1 MQKTQSRS
9 IFLTLIVLLVLITS
23 STYSMAA
30 SAAEI
35 TESMEDQQEKLS
47 HWFNLEGTKIGIF
60 YDNGNN
66 LTRETGE
73 SLFYSLSLMTP
84 SIVGVPITNFD
95 QINLVLESEEIDI
108 ALYVFPSSYDGMI
121 ITERGN
127 KFETIGWEE
136 VAGSLIPEVIH
147 VFATGNTIQLF
158 NFVSPDLLVYGPNT
172 EKEDAKQLFVFALW
186 TLADVLEEHFSN
198 DSTASNFAED
208 IRMASLQFF
217 ADNLNDLV
225 TRTIEPQD
233 AMGVEHPSTIEARTQ
248 AFYDRNPHNMTK
260 FAHEGY
266 VIDPQTLREVDP
278 VTGELREDYGIDL
291 FPKTSSTASDFILQ
305 LLPAESGLRGP
316 LGGIVDELLSWLFDL
331 IGGAIGLDEGTVEN
345 IANAL
350 FAIPDLIG
358 AISDPSASK
367 IKDFIDD
374 IIPMLPIPQ
383 DLTQYIDLIIDAL
396 FLLRGELSDVLNF
409 IKGAVDL
416 LIPEETFSLGG
427 KSAAELLGTVF
438 DLAGK
443 VEDQINDGGNIADV
457 ILSVLNEEM
466 LKFVI
471 NATLTNAGNTLF
483 GLTPTQLTDGIDYLV
498 GSIGIIV
505 NLIATGNF
513 KSIVETYGPKL
524 LDQVLSGL
532 LPGITEQHS
541 KIIMKMLSMILTT
554 AGVMNGPTLEE
565 VLTDIV
571 LEDLGLTGITLHY
584 VSVDGISEDA
594 LAAGAKVK
602 AIIDKVGN
610 VIAALKDGSYS
621 LATFQ
626 SDLDTLLAELSID
639 NDLKKAIKDVL
650 AIVVAISDSNFD
662 LGSAVNIGT
671 MVTNLLQS
679 FGAISGGQADVV
691 TKILNAL
698 VGVVSFIKNPPNLK
712 EVIKDL
718 IPDLDDMPGLIN
730 DLLTFIMNAAGGALN
745 NNNQALQTQ
754 SLPTHI
760 DAITGQ
766 ALSSADIIKLISDAA
781 GTIIQIVGSGGE
793 NALEGI
799 MKALLTGGTFIL
811 NAVLDTDITPFVELL
826 KGVFGTVIGLT
837 DSAPSLDDIT
847 ALILPLVPGF
857 ESEVSTLLS
866 FIMKIKD
873 VFNDGFRTIFTQLT
887 AFLAQTVI
895 DLVGGLA
902 GDVDSALGGVQDDSF
917 KLFEFDIPIGIGGF
931 SLFTIKIGLG
941 LEPGFEFDVD
951 RLAEMI
957 FDLVFRGTQ
966 IFEVGADAG
975 EVLKTA
981 FSFFTIT
988 PILVASFELADFGS
1002 GESSFITFLLES
1014 LGLQL
1019 SFSGYGFFK
1028 LQLFSFKNGQ
1038 LNFDDFFKVVEWG
1051 FGFKI
1056 TISKTLTLLD
1066 FLTGGAGGSLNAIG
1080 KYIGLD
1086 AISITIA
1093 FSIGLDIVKRA
1104 ATATAPETGSM
1115 TITFGISFHV
1125 QIGIDIVIAKLILFG
1140 TLEVVLTLLQDL
1152 VAPTPLRV
1160 FISVQLTIGVTIG
1173 FLFFEWTFDYK
1184 WSPSGF
1190 EPPMGKEITSP
1201 DPADAKEKGALGGDQ
1216 DGDGLSDEYEDNTP
1230 GLDKTKKDS
1239 DGDNLEDKFETQT
1252 SKTDPGK
1259 ADTDQDGLN
1268 DDIEIY
1274 NILTD
1279 PLNPD
1284 SDFDGL
1290 TDGEESAYYQ
1300 TSPLELDSDGDGLD
1314 DFYEVKH
1321 SWNMSQIT
1329 PSVKDVLIGDQL
1341 YNDHTDPL
1349 NPDTDGD
1356 GLLDGEEGERGM
1368 HYGPD
1373 LYPLDL
1379 GEDEN
1384 GDDVPAYVGDSPPL
1398 VFNGGY
1404 THPLDNDTDDDSYWQ
1419 LWDGSIA
1426 PVEIPYLQIDMTDLR
1441 EVEGR
1446 SVIFIDPLTG
1456 IPEAPRIVRTN
1467 PTNPDTDGD
1476 TGIGGPED
1484 REDPPFGFF
1493 LNSDGYEL
1501 SRDPPTDPLD
1511 GDTDDDGLLDGL
1523 EGMLRPDSNHT
1534 HAVNP
1539 DTDGDGLGDMQE
1551 LTLGTDG
1558 RSVDTDLDGI
1568 PDGDEFFRFHTNP
1581 FLADSDFDGVE
1592 DGEEVY
1598 FYHSNPMQKDSDI
1611 DGLSDY
1617 EEIWIYFSNPVD
1629 EDSDNDFLTDWEEIF
1644 ITYTDPFNKDSD
1656 YDGLFDG
1663 EEIQGFLVPSGVEG
1677 EWYNVTTDP
1686 NLWDTD
1692 ADSLLTLD
1700 QNGEISMSMSDYDE
1714 FLLGTN
1720 PTIRDSDNDG
1730 IEDGWELYLG
1740 TGKVP
1745 WMDPVTLDPVNNDTD
1760 DDGLLDG
1767 MEMYVGNVTTLLNP
1781 YIGFVLVT
1789 PYNTSAANNDTDGD
1803 GLTDKYE
1810 LINNINPANPDT
1822 DNDTLTDWWEVFQ
1835 HGTSPINNDSDG
1847 DGLSDAMEVN
1857 GFDSE
1862 NLLSLSIVIG
1872 PLELDPL
1879 NPDSDGDL
1887 LPDGAEISRYG
1898 RDPTN
1903 PDENLNEILDGME
1916 IDSDNDGLMDGQ
1928 EYFEFKTQQSP
1939 YGGGVDNV
1947 DSDRD
1952 GLFDGFEAYQTYS
1965 SPVEWDTDK
1974 DNLSDGLE
1982 WFCGT
1987 DMLDNSTTQ
1996 AEIDAC
2002 FAPYITITIL
2012 SPAHKTYKSNSL
2024 PVVVFDRSESM
2035 VSMEYRYKPTND
2047 TNWSSSVPM
2056 TESLIADNYWEA
2068 NYLAL
2073 PEESGEWELEVT
2085 AESNT
2090 SETFTRRVV
2099 FTLDIDFDGL
2109 EIKSP
2114 KAQTYSFNELEDPEL
2129 PIQVAAGL
2137 NYEEVWYRMR
2147 KSGGALLKPENTTLE
2162 LNPNSGV
2169 YQQSKYKFPDEDGT
2183 KTYVI
2188 EVFARTNNGT
2198 VITRSNVF
2206 KIKTPTITETI
2217 ITVAVPVAATAT
2229 LVTVV
2234 ARSSRFK
2241 NPFRKSGV

>member
-1 MQKTQSRS
+1 
-9 IFLTLIVLLVLITS
+9 
-23 STYSMAA
+23 
-30 SAAEI
+30 
-35 TESMEDQQEKLS
+35 
-47 HWFNLEGTKIGIF
+47 
-60 YDNGNN
+60 
-66 LTRETGE
+66 
-73 SLFYSLSLMTP
+73 
-84 SIVGVPITNFD
+84 
-95 QINLVLESEEIDI
+95 
-108 ALYVFPSSYDGMI
+108 
-121 ITERGN
+121 
-127 KFETIGWEE
+127 
-136 VAGSLIPEVIH
+136 
-147 VFATGNTIQLF
+147 
-158 NFVSPDLLVYGPNT
+158 
-172 EKEDAKQLFVFALW
+172 
-186 TLADVLEEHFSN
+186 
-198 DSTASNFAED
+198 
-208 IRMASLQFF
+208 
-217 ADNLNDLV
+217 
-225 TRTIEPQD
+225 
-233 AMGVEHPSTIEARTQ
+233 
-248 AFYDRNPHNMTK
+248 
-260 FAHEGY
+260 
-266 VIDPQTLREVDP
+266 VDP

-712 EVIKDL
+712 E
-718 IPDLDDMPGLIN
+718 
-730 DLLTFIMNAAGGALN
+730 
-745 NNNQALQTQ
+745 
-754 SLPTHI
+754 
-760 DAITGQ
+760 
-766 ALSSADIIKLISDAA
+766 LISDAA

-1239 DGDNLEDKFETQT
+1239 DGDNLEDKF
-1252 SKTDPGK
+1252 G
-1259 ADTDQDGLN
+1259 
-1268 DDIEIY
+1268 
-1274 NILTD
+1274 
-1279 PLNPD
+1279 
-1284 SDFDGL
+1284 
-1290 TDGEESAYYQ
+1290 
-1300 TSPLELDSDGDGLD
+1300 
-1314 DFYEVKH
+1314 
-1321 SWNMSQIT
+1321 W
-1329 PSVKDVLIGDQL
+1329 
-1341 YNDHTDPL
+1341 
-1349 NPDTDGD
+1349 
-1356 GLLDGEEGERGM
+1356 
-1368 HYGPD
+1368 
-1373 LYPLDL
+1373 
-1379 GEDEN
+1379 
-1384 GDDVPAYVGDSPPL
+1384 
-1398 VFNGGY
+1398 
-1404 THPLDNDTDDDSYWQ
+1404 
-1419 LWDGSIA
+1419 
-1426 PVEIPYLQIDMTDLR
+1426 
-1441 EVEGR
+1441 
-1446 SVIFIDPLTG
+1446 
-1456 IPEAPRIVRTN
+1456 
-1467 PTNPDTDGD
+1467 
-1476 TGIGGPED
+1476 
-1484 REDPPFGFF
+1484 
-1493 LNSDGYEL
+1493 
-1501 SRDPPTDPLD
+1501 
-1511 GDTDDDGLLDGL
+1511 
-1523 EGMLRPDSNHT
+1523 SN
-1534 HAVNP
+1534 
-1539 DTDGDGLGDMQE
+1539 
-1551 LTLGTDG
+1551 
-1558 RSVDTDLDGI
+1558 R
-1568 PDGDEFFRFHTNP
+1568 
-1581 FLADSDFDGVE
+1581 
-1592 DGEEVY
+1592 
-1598 FYHSNPMQKDSDI
+1598 
-1611 DGLSDY
+1611 
-1617 EEIWIYFSNPVD
+1617 W
-1629 EDSDNDFLTDWEEIF
+1629 
-1644 ITYTDPFNKDSD
+1644 
-1656 YDGLFDG
+1656 
-1663 EEIQGFLVPSGVEG
+1663 
-1677 EWYNVTTDP
+1677 
-1686 NLWDTD
+1686 
-1692 ADSLLTLD
+1692 
-1700 QNGEISMSMSDYDE
+1700 
-1714 FLLGTN
+1714 
-1720 PTIRDSDNDG
+1720 
-1730 IEDGWELYLG
+1730 
-1740 TGKVP
+1740 
-1745 WMDPVTLDPVNNDTD
+1745 
-1760 DDGLLDG
+1760 
-1767 MEMYVGNVTTLLNP
+1767 
-1781 YIGFVLVT
+1781 
-1789 PYNTSAANNDTDGD
+1789 
-1803 GLTDKYE
+1803 
-1810 LINNINPANPDT
+1810 
-1822 DNDTLTDWWEVFQ
+1822 
-1835 HGTSPINNDSDG
+1835 
-1847 DGLSDAMEVN
+1847 
-1857 GFDSE
+1857 
-1862 NLLSLSIVIG
+1862 
-1872 PLELDPL
+1872 
-1879 NPDSDGDL
+1879 
-1887 LPDGAEISRYG
+1887 
-1898 RDPTN
+1898 
-1903 PDENLNEILDGME
+1903 
-1916 IDSDNDGLMDGQ
+1916 
-1928 EYFEFKTQQSP
+1928 
-1939 YGGGVDNV
+1939 
-1947 DSDRD
+1947 
-1952 GLFDGFEAYQTYS
+1952 
-1965 SPVEWDTDK
+1965 
-1974 DNLSDGLE
+1974 
-1982 WFCGT
+1982 
-1987 DMLDNSTTQ
+1987 
-1996 AEIDAC
+1996 
-2002 FAPYITITIL
+2002 
-2012 SPAHKTYKSNSL
+2012 
-2024 PVVVFDRSESM
+2024 
-2035 VSMEYRYKPTND
+2035 
-2047 TNWSSSVPM
+2047 
-2056 TESLIADNYWEA
+2056 
-2068 NYLAL
+2068 
-2073 PEESGEWELEVT
+2073 
-2085 AESNT
+2085 
-2090 SETFTRRVV
+2090 
-2099 FTLDIDFDGL
+2099 
-2109 EIKSP
+2109 
-2114 KAQTYSFNELEDPEL
+2114 
-2129 PIQVAAGL
+2129 
-2137 NYEEVWYRMR
+2137 
-2147 KSGGALLKPENTTLE
+2147 
-2162 LNPNSGV
+2162 
-2169 YQQSKYKFPDEDGT
+2169 
-2183 KTYVI
+2183 
-2188 EVFARTNNGT
+2188 
-2198 VITRSNVF
+2198 
-2206 KIKTPTITETI
+2206 
-2217 ITVAVPVAATAT
+2217 
-2229 LVTVV
+2229 
-2234 ARSSRFK
+2234 
-2241 NPFRKSGV
+2241 